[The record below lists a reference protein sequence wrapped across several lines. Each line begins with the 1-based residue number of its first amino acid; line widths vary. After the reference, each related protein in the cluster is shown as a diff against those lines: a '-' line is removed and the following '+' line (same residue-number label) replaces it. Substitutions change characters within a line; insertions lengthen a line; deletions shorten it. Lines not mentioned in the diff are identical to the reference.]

1 MTIIGVTTALVLA
14 VISLLHAL
22 WGAGIW
28 WPVREETAL
37 ARTVTGFRGTEKMP
51 PPAASLAVA
60 LATGLLAVLAFIFSR
75 LVDVLLPDQ
84 LLAAAGFVSATVFI
98 LRGMV
103 GFTRRWALLTPEQ
116 PFRRLD
122 RNWYSPLCL
131 ALGLSFA
138 SLAWSFMS

>member
-1 MTIIGVTTALVLA
+1 
-14 VISLLHAL
+14 
-22 WGAGIW
+22 
-28 WPVREETAL
+28 
-37 ARTVTGFRGTEKMP
+37 MP
-51 PPAASLAVA
+51 PPAGSLAVA
-60 LATGLLAVLAFIFSR
+60 LATGLLAVLAFILSR

-122 RNWYSPLCL
+122 RTWYSPLCL